1 MYHLLEK
8 QIHIR
13 KAAFFQAAHIFATQI
28 RSIFVYFLGITYHSG
43 MHTVGLCKWMLLV
56 PTVSLRV
63 YELVRSR
70 NNRK

>member
-43 MHTVGLCKWMLLV
+43 MHTVGLCYWMLTSNKVKMDVTGTYHLFESV
-56 PTVSLRV
+56 
-63 YELVRSR
+63 
-70 NNRK
+70 

>member
-8 QIHIR
+8 LLSF
-13 KAAFFQAAHIFATQI
+13 KALAHIFATQI
-28 RSIFVYFLGITYHSG
+28 RNIFVYFMGITYHNG

-56 PTVSLRV
+56 PTTSLSV